1 MAPRLSEFA
10 RGIART
16 DSAILPGTGWFD
28 TIRHMPIPLLPG
40 LLRMPVLGLG
50 TWRMGE
56 HRRTQAAELA
66 ALREA
71 LDIGYRA
78 FDTAEM
84 YGEGG
89 AETLLG
95 QALAAALRGP
105 LQREQLCVISQ
116 VYPHNASTQGVVAA
130 CERSLKRLQLE
141 HLDLYLL
148 HWRGSIPLAQ
158 TIEGFER
165 LRARG
170 LIRHWGVSNFD
181 LDDLQEL
188 AALAQGAACAA
199 NQVWYSLTKRGV
211 EFDVLP
217 WQQARQMPLMAYS
230 PIDQGALA
238 GHAGL
243 KRLAAGIGATPAQLA
258 LARLL
263 GEPRVM
269 VIPKSVD
276 PVRLRENFDAA
287 SLTLDAATRRQIDTM
302 FPPPQRRVPL
312 AVG

>member
-1 MAPRLSEFA
+1 MITPRPPSPL
-10 RGIART
+10 
-16 DSAILPGTGWFD
+16 
-28 TIRHMPIPLLPG
+28 PIPA
-40 LLRMPVLGLG
+40 LGLG

-56 HRRTQAAELA
+56 SRRTHAAELA
-66 ALREA
+66 ALRRA
-71 LDIGYRA
+71 LEIGYRA

-89 AETLLG
+89 AESVLG
-95 QALAAALRGP
+95 EALAAALRGP
-105 LQREQLCVISQ
+105 LRREELYVASK
-116 VYPHNASTQGVVAA
+116 VYPHNASTRGVAAA
-130 CERSLKRLQLE
+130 CERSLKRLQLD

-158 TIEGFER
+158 TIEGFEQ
-165 LRARG
+165 LRQRG

-238 GHAGL
+238 RHAGL
-243 KRLAAGIGATPAQLA
+243 GRLAAGIGVTPAQLA

-263 GEPRVM
+263 AAPGVM
-269 VIPKSVD
+269 VIPKSTD
-276 PVRLRENFDAA
+276 ALRLRQNFEAA
-287 SLTLDAATRRQIDTM
+287 SLRLDASLRVQIDAL
-302 FPPPQRRVPL
+302 FPPPRRKQPL

>member
-1 MAPRLSEFA
+1 MA
-10 RGIART
+10 
-16 DSAILPGTGWFD
+16 LPAPL
-28 TIRHMPIPLLPG
+28 IMPA
-40 LLRMPVLGLG
+40 LGLG

-56 HRRTQAAELA
+56 SRRTQAAELA
-66 ALREA
+66 ALRLA
-71 LDIGYRA
+71 LEIGYRA

-95 QALAAALRGP
+95 EALAAALRGP
-105 LQREQLCVISQ
+105 LRRDELCVVSK
-116 VYPHNASTQGVVAA
+116 VYPHNAGTQGVAAA
-130 CERSLKRLQLE
+130 CERSLKRLQLD

-158 TIEGFER
+158 TVEGFER
-165 LRARG
+165 LRQRG

-188 AALAQGAACAA
+188 AALPQGDHCAA
-199 NQVWYSLTKRGV
+199 NQVWYSLTRRGV
-211 EFDVLP
+211 EYDLLP
-217 WQQARQMPLMAYS
+217 WQQARHMPLMAYS

-238 GHAGL
+238 EHAGL
-243 KRLAAGIGATPAQLA
+243 QRLAAERGVTPAQLA

-263 GEPRVM
+263 SEAGVM
-269 VIPKSVD
+269 VIPKSSD
-276 PVRLRENFDAA
+276 PARLRQNLEAA
-287 SLTLDAATRRQIDTM
+287 SLALDADMRSRIDAL
-302 FPPPQRRVPL
+302 FPPPRRRQPL